1 MKKIVTITLTL
12 TLTLTLAWLGW
23 VRAQAQD
30 ELYVYRHGAQQP
42 DTVVLSE
49 VKGISHSRVDL
60 QGRRHDDFV
69 LMDVTLAD
77 GSVRRFPLEA
87 LDSVVMQR
95 GGERY
100 RLVRFTGSM
109 SDDGTLRSRRGL
121 RRTSL
126 NGDFSVSSEDGV
138 HFFWE
143 DGDNIYITVDNNG
156 KDADSVVIREGK
168 DVASF
173 FFKNTT
179 VSGDSIVVY
188 YPGQTALAYNQL
200 RVADTQTQALP
211 NNSEHLGKA
220 GDCGTG
226 VATKN
231 GNVNGNDNGNG
242 NVNGNGNENG
252 DGYEF
257 VLDHK
262 ATYLCFLPYISN
274 DLKRTVLKQITV
286 RSDSAI
292 AGVFTLDTLG
302 IHPLRDT
309 THTVTLTT
317 GNFVLPRTAN
327 QYDCSAYMVI
337 APQNGLTRLTCEFTV
352 CDTVLQSTGVYTKT
366 VDLAQVESNMVYV
379 INANCNNYVVDLGL
393 PVKFLNHN
401 MGAFA
406 PEEYGG
412 YYAYGELTDKGTYSN
427 DDYFTNKNTPYDEMA
442 NIRLTDRDVA
452 HARLG
457 GNFSMPTSAEFNMLV
472 DSCTW
477 IWQDSFNGMPG
488 YKIIGK
494 NGNALFMPAAG
505 YYNGSNPYDVN
516 ARGLYRTSQLVSSG
530 RNRNWF
536 LNFRSNVNN
545 KTDANRYSPAVITSG
560 DDIYLGESIRPVVSA
575 GLMMTDGTVIGLMT
589 DSVQWMPAQST
600 ATLFGTVNGISTAK
614 TAVELGFVVGDNAN
628 ITLTSTGATTV
639 KAAATTADGMYFA
652 DFTMPKDTAYY
663 FRAYAKDKDGNVDY
677 GNVLQFGRTYVDLRL
692 PSGTKWANINLGAA
706 RPDQDGDYYA
716 YGEVTTK
723 SSNTSENNLW
733 YESSTWL
740 FPDGLRDIQATR
752 HDVIS
757 KTWGGVWMMPEKA
770 DMEELIANTTMTSAY
785 MNGIKGFVFTSKYND
800 KSIFVPKAAW
810 RDGGVASWGEYSY
823 GDNYGLYTNR
833 VWLATSDVRNNSN
846 YEIWCIRDNEFI
858 DWQRKDAIPHRAV
871 WKTNATAAN
880 GSAMYVRTLPARKKY
895 NGTEEADTLYGVIR
909 GLETAGTGNTYGFK
923 YWKHGDEAH
932 TTTVE
937 LTPDADG
944 YITTFLTQ
952 LQSRTT
958 YHYAAYINNGTET
971 FCGDTLDITT
981 VGMVDLGLSVKWA
994 NVNLGAESEGAGG
1007 DFYRWG
1013 ATVPYRKQSQQWG
1026 AAQNITPESGRDI
1039 ATILWGMGYRMPTRD
1054 EYLELIENTTRKWV
1068 YHNGYLGFMFVS
1080 TVEGVNDS
1088 IFIPAA
1094 GYYVNDGS
1102 DHKDWNANADY
1113 WTSTVNGTGSAY
1125 DLNFANGALVST
1137 DGSVPSHDK
1146 KYGFSVRAV
1155 QDKKDYV
1162 QTIGMS
1168 RYTKDGAEVDT
1179 LKLYYTHNSGKTVT
1193 VGFLLGQDAELTA
1206 GQTGVSELVI
1216 TNPVNGFNRFV
1227 KNGLQKGVTYYYR
1240 AFVHPE
1246 GEAYIYG
1253 DVLELQLLD
1262 YVDLGLPSGNLWA
1275 NVNLGAAYDEDFGDY
1290 YAWGETR
1297 PKSYYSESN
1306 YTWKQNNSW
1315 IQIGSDIAGTQY
1327 DAATVN
1333 LGELWQLPTLAE
1345 CKELIDNTDRVL
1357 YTENGTNYWKFMKK
1371 DDHTKY
1377 IVLPSA
1383 GRWTDA
1389 AWGETDKGLYLPS
1402 TRHSDDHCHDFHLPT
1417 SGPEANPGNNHN
1429 SKWKGYSVRA
1439 IIHPTA
1445 TTATT
1450 ANQTVIRVK
1459 TLGDDLPFGA
1469 TTATLRGLVAVSA
1482 PVQSMTYGF
1491 VVGGILD
1498 VDTST
1503 PNLAN
1508 CHEVSNMNAD
1518 HIFSYEYT
1526 GYDGSAK
1533 YYRAYVMIGS
1543 TYYLGDIKS
1552 LSYAD
1557 MLDVVLTKDST
1568 AYDGTATNFA
1578 ITRYGKPKIS
1588 YSNTYKRYVANFDGN
1603 TFGVR
1608 GGCPNRY
1615 TYYFGYQSDYLNKMS
1630 DGYSIEAVYMRPKD
1644 ATEQNSEGNVA
1655 ATADPDG
1662 GSTIGVRNRQLFSA
1676 FRFDGNWVYV
1686 QSDVVP
1692 EKDVY
1697 YHVVTVYDKSQN
1709 KLIIYVDGVNHGEQ
1723 PVGTTINL
1731 PTRDFKYN
1739 IGCEPNNDNG
1749 LGWDGTVV
1757 LARVYSDPLTA
1768 DQVRTLYN
1776 NVTK

>member
-42 DTVVLSE
+42 DTVALSE

-77 GSVRRFPLEA
+77 GSVRRFPLEW

-109 SDDGTLRSRRGL
+109 SDDGTMRSRRGL

-126 NGDFSVSSEDGV
+126 DGDFSVSSEDGV

-143 DGDNIYITVDNNG
+143 DGDNIYIKVDNNG
-156 KDADSVVIREGK
+156 RDADSVVIREGK

-179 VSGDSIVVY
+179 ISGDSIVVY

-200 RVADTQTQALP
+200 RVADTQSQALP

-226 VATKN
+226 VATK
-231 GNVNGNDNGNG
+231 NG

-302 IHPLRDT
+302 IHPLKDT

-337 APQNGLTRLTCEFTV
+337 APQNGSTRLTCEFTV

-366 VDLAQVESNMVYV
+366 VDLERVEPNMVYV

-406 PEEYGG
+406 PEEFGG
-412 YYAYGELTDKGTYSN
+412 YYAYGELNDKGIYNN

-494 NGNALFMPAAG
+494 NGNVLFMPAAG
-505 YYNGSNPYDVN
+505 YYNGANPCDVN
-516 ARGLYRTSQLVSSG
+516 TRGLYRTSQLVSSG
-530 RNRNWF
+530 KNRNWF

-589 DSVQWMPAQST
+589 DSVQWTPAQST

-614 TAVELGFVVGDNAN
+614 TPVELGFVVGDNAS
-628 ITLTSTGATTV
+628 ITLTSMGATTV
-639 KAAATTADGMYFA
+639 KVAATTADGMCFA

-677 GNVLQFGRTYVDLRL
+677 GNVLQFGRTYVDLGL

-733 YESSTWL
+733 YENDTWL

-757 KTWGGVWMMPEKA
+757 KTWGGVWMIPEKA
-770 DMEELIANTTMTSAY
+770 DMEELIANTTMTAAY
-785 MNGIKGFVFTSKYND
+785 MNGIKGFVFTSKINGN
-800 KSIFVPKAAW
+800 SIFVPKAAW

-833 VWLATSDVRNNSN
+833 VWLAMSDVRNNSN

-880 GSAMYVRTLPARKKY
+880 GSAMYVRTLPARKQY
-895 NGTEEADTLYGVIR
+895 DGTVETDTLLAVIR
-909 GLETAGTGNTYGFK
+909 GQETAGTDNTYGFK
-923 YWKHGDEAH
+923 YWKHGDEEH
-932 TTTVE
+932 TTTVG

-944 YITTFLTQ
+944 YLTTVLTG
-952 LQSRTT
+952 LVPRTT
-958 YHYAAYINNGTET
+958 YHYAAYVDNGTKT

-981 VGMVDLGLSVKWA
+981 VGLVDLGLSVKWA

-1013 ATVPYRKQSQQWG
+1013 ATVPYRKVKQQWG

-1054 EYLELIENTTRKWV
+1054 EYLELIANTTRKWV

-1094 GYYVNDGS
+1094 GYYADNGS
-1102 DHKDWNANADY
+1102 NHADFNANADY
-1113 WTSTVNGTGSAY
+1113 WTSTVNGTDKAY
-1125 DLNFANGALVST
+1125 DLNFANGALVNT
-1137 DGSVPSHDK
+1137 DGGVPPHNK
-1146 KYGFSVRAV
+1146 THGFSVRAV

-1162 QTIGMS
+1162 QTIGMG
-1168 RYTKDGAEVDT
+1168 RYTKDGAETDT

-1193 VGFLLGQDAELTA
+1193 VGFLLGQDPELTA

-1216 TNPVNGFNRFV
+1216 DNPVNGFNRFV
-1227 KNGLQKGVTYYYR
+1227 QSGLLKGVTYYYR

-1253 DVLELQLLD
+1253 NVLELQLLD

-1275 NVNLGAAYDEDFGDY
+1275 NVNLGAAYDEEFGDY
-1290 YAWGETR
+1290 YAWGETQ
-1297 PKSYYSESN
+1297 PKSYYSETN

-1327 DAATVN
+1327 DAATMN
-1333 LGELWQLPTLAE
+1333 LGGLWQLPTLAE
-1345 CKELIDNTDRVL
+1345 CKELIDNTDREL
-1357 YTENGTNYWKFMKK
+1357 YTKNGTHYWKFMNKS
-1371 DDHTKY
+1371 DHTKY

-1383 GRWTDA
+1383 GRWTDTS
-1389 AWGETDKGLYLPS
+1389 WGETDKGLYLPS
-1402 TRHSDDHCHDFHLPT
+1402 TRYNDDQCHDFHLPT
-1417 SGPEANPGNNHN
+1417 GGPEANPGNNHN

-1445 TTATT
+1445 TTD
-1450 ANQTVIRVK
+1450 NQTLIRVK
-1459 TLGDDLPFGA
+1459 TLADDLTFGA
-1469 TTATLRGLVAVSA
+1469 TTATLRGFAAVSA
-1482 PVQSMTYGF
+1482 PVTGMTYGF
-1491 VVGGILD
+1491 VVGGIKD

-1503 PNLAN
+1503 PSQDN
-1508 CHEVSNMNAD
+1508 CHEVSNMDAD
-1518 HIFSYEYT
+1518 CIFSYEYT

-1533 YYRAYVMIGS
+1533 YYRAYVKTGS
-1543 TYYLGDIKS
+1543 TYYFGDIKS

-1557 MLDVVLTKDST
+1557 MLDIVFTADGT
-1568 AYDGTATNFA
+1568 AYDGTAVNYS
-1578 ITRYGKPKIS
+1578 ITKYGSPTVS
-1588 YSNTYKRYVANFDGN
+1588 YNDTYKRYMASFAGN
-1603 TFGVR
+1603 TYGVY
-1608 GGCPNRY
+1608 GNCPNHY
-1615 TYYFGYQSDYLNKMS
+1615 TYFLGRQTDFLNAMF
-1630 DGYSIEAVYMRPKD
+1630 DGYSIEAVYMRP
-1644 ATEQNSEGNVA
+1644 AAVPNGNEANAAACAYNS
-1655 ATADPDG
+1655 G
-1662 GSTIGVRNRQLFSA
+1662 GCTIGVRERKLFSA
-1676 FRFDGNWVYV
+1676 FKFDNGWRYVYSSV
-1686 QSDVVP
+1686 EP
-1692 EKDVY
+1692 EANTY
-1697 YHVVTVYDKSQN
+1697 YHVVTVYDKTQN
-1709 KLIIYVDGVNHGEQ
+1709 MLIIYVNGEQ
-1723 PVGTTINL
+1723 KGTLAVGATHNL
-1731 PTRDFKYN
+1731 PTEEFRYM
-1739 IGCEPNNDNG
+1739 IGCEPENGEG
-1749 LGWDGTVV
+1749 LGWDGYVV
-1757 LARVYSDPLTA
+1757 LTRVYSDPLTA
-1768 DQVRTLYN
+1768 LQVQTLYN

>member
-23 VRAQAQD
+23 VKAQAQD

-42 DTVVLSE
+42 DTVALSE

-138 HFFWE
+138 LFFWE
-143 DGDNIYITVDNNG
+143 DGDNIYINVDNNG
-156 KDADSVVIREGK
+156 KEADSVVIREGK
-168 DVASF
+168 NVASF

-179 VSGDSIVVY
+179 ISGDSIVVY
-188 YPGQTALAYNQL
+188 YPGQTALGYNLL

-226 VATKN
+226 VATRN
-231 GNVNGNDNGNG
+231 GNVNGNVNGNE
-242 NVNGNGNENG
+242 NGNENG

-412 YYAYGELTDKGTYSN
+412 YYAYGELNDKGNYSN
-427 DDYFTNKNTPYDEMA
+427 DATYIHKNTPYADIA
-442 NIRLTDRDVA
+442 NIRLTPYDVA
-452 HARLG
+452 HVRLG
-457 GNFSMPTSAEFNMLV
+457 GNFSVPTSAELNMLK

-477 IWQDSFNGMPG
+477 VWTTFGGNNG
-488 YKIIGK
+488 YKITGK
-494 NGNALFMPAAG
+494 NGNTLFLPAAG
-505 YYNGSNPYDVN
+505 YRSITSNDEITS
-516 ARGLYRTSQLVSSG
+516 RGCYRSSQLIATG
-530 RNRNWF
+530 ERKNWY
-536 LNFRSNVNN
+536 LNF
-545 KTDANRYSPAVITSG
+545 YSYSYSVEQSG
-560 DDIYLGESIRPVVSA
+560 DDIYLGESIRPVVST
-575 GLMMTDGTVIGLMT
+575 GMRMTDGTLVSVMT
-589 DSVQWMPAQST
+589 DSVQWR
-600 ATLFGTVNGISTAK
+600 ATELNAKLFGTVYGISKAK
-614 TAVELGFVVGDNAN
+614 TPVELGFVVGAKDT

-652 DFTMPKDTAYY
+652 DFTMPKDTAY
-663 FRAYAKDKDGNVDY
+663 FLRAYAKDKDGNIEY
-677 GNVLQFGRTYVDLRL
+677 GNTLQFGRCYVDLGL
-692 PSGTKWANINLGAA
+692 PSGTKWANISVGNVS
-706 RPDQDGDYYA
+706 PYQNGDYYA
-716 YGEVTTK
+716 WGETTTK
-723 SSNTSENNLW
+723 SSYPYDGSNYRW
-733 YESSTWL
+733 YSHSTWIE
-740 FPDGLRDIQATR
+740 PDRLLDIQATDF
-752 HDVIS
+752 DVAS
-757 KTWGGVWMMPEKA
+757 VKWGGVWMTPDVK
-770 DMEELIANTTMTSAY
+770 DIQELVDNCDFTLST
-785 MNGIKGFVFTSKYND
+785 MNGMVGYIIKSRHNDNSLFMPLSGFFRDRHEQYTTNGYMASSSLPGVND
-800 KSIFVPKAAW
+800 QTDHAKLLNNI
-810 RDGGVASWGEYSY
+810 GV
-823 GDNYGLYTNR
+823 
-833 VWLATSDVRNNSN
+833 NN
-846 YEIWCIRDNEFI
+846 WHRT
-858 DWQRKDAIPHRAV
+858 DAIPVRPV
-871 WKTNATAAN
+871 YKTNATAADGTPMFIRSLVAAKQYDGEN
-880 GSAMYVRTLPARKKY
+880 ETDTLKATVRGLAGTTGTTVGFSYSTDGQFANDTKVTVDKSTDGQFSYVFTPAPDAAGERTYYRAFVNS
-895 NGTEEADTLYGVIR
+895 NGTY
-909 GLETAGTGNTYGFK
+909 Y
-923 YWKHGDEAH
+923 Y
-932 TTTVE
+932 
-937 LTPDADG
+937 
-944 YITTFLTQ
+944 
-952 LQSRTT
+952 
-958 YHYAAYINNGTET
+958 
-971 FCGDTLDITT
+971 GDTLHVDA
-981 VGMVDLGLSVKWA
+981 VGLVDLGLSVLWA
-994 NVNLGAESEGAGG
+994 NVDIGAASADNHG

-1013 ATVPYRKQSQQWG
+1013 ATKPFRGDNTYYYGGNKD
-1026 AAQNITPESGRDI
+1026 ITQFSGHDT
-1039 ATILWGMGYRMPTRD
+1039 ATELWGDKYRMPTLA
-1054 EYLELIENTTRKWV
+1054 EFQELMDNCTVTQETSDNGV
-1068 YHNGYLGFMFVS
+1068 NGYRFTGKGDYANRSILLPTS
-1080 TVEGVNDS
+1080 GVFKYDDTYRY
-1088 IFIPAA
+1088 A
-1094 GYYVNDGS
+1094 VNS
-1102 DHKDWNANADY
+1102 ENSH
-1113 WTSTVNGTGSAY
+1113 WTSTNSSSDNAHRVFLGS
-1125 DLNFANGALVST
+1125 NNGAYS
-1137 DGSVPSHDK
+1137 K
-1146 KYGFSVRAV
+1146 KYGFPVRPV
-1155 QDKKDYV
+1155 HDKKDYV
-1162 QTIGMS
+1162 QTVGMS

-1193 VGFLLGQDAELTA
+1193 VGFLLGQNAELTA

-1216 TNPVNGFNRFV
+1216 ANPVNGFNRFV

-1253 DVLELQLLD
+1253 DVLEFQLLD

-1290 YAWGETR
+1290 YAWGETQ

-1345 CKELIDNTDRVL
+1345 CKELIDNTDREL

-1402 TRHSDDHCHDFHLPT
+1402 TRYNDDQCHDFHLPT
-1417 SGPEANPGNNHN
+1417 GGPEANPGNNHN

-1439 IIHPTA
+1439 IIHPTP

-1450 ANQTVIRVK
+1450 ANQTLIRVK

-1482 PVQSMTYGF
+1482 PVPGMTYGF

-1533 YYRAYVMIGS
+1533 YYRAYVNIGS

-1588 YSNTYKRYVANFDGN
+1588 YSNTYKRYVADFDGN
-1603 TFGVR
+1603 TFGVV
-1608 GGCPNRY
+1608 GGSPNRY

-1655 ATADPDG
+1655 ATADPSG
-1662 GSTIGVRNRQLFSA
+1662 GCTIGVRNKQLFSA
-1676 FRFDGNWVYV
+1676 FRFNNNWVYV

-1692 EKDVY
+1692 AKDVY

-1709 KLIIYVDGVNHGEQ
+1709 KLIIYVDGVNHGELS
-1723 PVGTTINL
+1723 VGTTINL
-1731 PTRDFKYN
+1731 PTSDFKYN
-1739 IGCEPNNDNG
+1739 IGCEPNNSNG

-1768 DQVRTLYN
+1768 DQVLTLYN